1 VSTETDPTFPS
12 VEIPSVPEASQDNS
26 RHLPPQGSLGLFL
39 INLAVLAA
47 TTRLWVDPWNET
59 TGYVHLI
66 ALHHL
71 HPSFGIAFP
80 LFLQLFQTERHKGH
94 FHNADIYGV
103 KNPFE
108 LQVGPPSDQPASPF
122 EDAL

>member
-1 VSTETDPTFPS
+1 
-12 VEIPSVPEASQDNS
+12 
-26 RHLPPQGSLGLFL
+26 L

-47 TTRLWVDPWNET
+47 TTYLRVDPWNKT
-59 TGYVHLI
+59 TGYVHFI
-66 ALHHL
+66 ALHHW

-80 LFLQLFQTERHKGH
+80 LFLQSVQTELHKGH

-103 KNPFE
+103 KNPFD
-108 LQVGPPSDQPASPF
+108 LQVGPNSDQPASPFEDNLQVGPNLDQPASPF